1 VTPMKTVWSLV
12 LLAALA
18 VSAQAQDTKQDTKT
32 DKKPV
37 EKPAPNLNG
46 SPWSVDTVTKSDGYF
61 GSSSTTIKRDMGEG
75 WSLGG
80 KMTTPYEDQKIG
92 GSGAPGLKQ
101 YENPGRGT
109 TFGPVLEK
117 KF

>member
-1 VTPMKTVWSLV
+1 MKTVWSLV
-12 LLAALA
+12 LLAALSVA
-18 VSAQAQDTKQDTKT
+18 AQAD

-37 EKPAPNLNG
+37 EKPAPNLNS

-101 YENPGRGT
+101 YESPSRGT

>member
-1 VTPMKTVWSLV
+1 MRLKTATSL
-12 LLAALA
+12 LLGLVVGLASAAH
-18 VSAQAQDTKQDTKT
+18 AQDDN
-32 DKKPV
+32 KKPA
-37 EKPAPNLNG
+37 APKTIESSN
-46 SPWSVDTVTKSDGYF
+46 PWSVDTVTKSDGYF

-92 GSGAPGLKQ
+92 GSGAPGFKQ
-101 YENPGRGT
+101 YENRSNT
-109 TFGPVLEK
+109 TVFGPVLEK

>member
-1 VTPMKTVWSLV
+1 MKMALPFV

-18 VSAQAQDTKQDTKT
+18 GPADAAE
-32 DKKPV
+32 KKAADSKGPD
-37 EKPAPNLNG
+37 LNA

-61 GSSSTTIKRDMGEG
+61 GSSSTTVKRDMGDG

-80 KMTTPYEDQKIG
+80 QMTTPYQDPKIG
-92 GSGAPGLKQ
+92 GSGPPSLKQ
-101 YENPGRGT
+101 YENPSNT
-109 TFGPVLEK
+109 TVFGPVLEK